1 MEEKYNFKKI
11 ENKWQ
16 KRWEESNLYQV
27 SENPE
32 LKKKYILEMYPYPS
46 GSLHMGHMRNYSI
59 GDVIARFNTMNGY
72 NVLHPIGY
80 DAFGMPAEN
89 AAIQQGVHP
98 FDWTNRN
105 IQIMHDQ
112 MISLGLSYDW
122 SRELSTAD
130 PTYYKWGQWIFLKF
144 YERDLVY
151 RKKARVNWCP
161 SCETVLANEQV
172 EQGLCW
178 RCHKQVTTK
187 DLEQWFFKITEYADR
202 LLKDLKQLEGSWP
215 ERVRIMQEN
224 WIGRSEG
231 ASVNFQLKE
240 TGEEIEVFTT
250 RPDTLWGA
258 TFFLLS
264 PEHPLV
270 DKLVAGTDYET
281 KVAEFRREVA
291 KETEIDR
298 TSVEKEKNG
307 LFIGQYVINP
317 VNKEEIPIYIADY
330 VLMEYGT
337 GAVMAVPAHD
347 ERDFDFARKYDIPI
361 RIVIWH
367 KSLDLKPEEHNKL
380 KEAYVIEEGEMVNSA
395 DFNGTPLDEH
405 NAFKKVISYLEDNN
419 IGKFKIN
426 YRIRDW
432 LISRQRYWGN
442 PIPVIYCDSCGIV
455 PVPDEDLPVILPTD
469 IKFDKSGR
477 SPLIDNKDFINTT
490 CPKCG
495 IYGKR
500 ETDTMDTFTCSSWYF
515 FRYTSPHFD
524 EGPFDVE
531 ASKYWMAV
539 DQYIGGIEHAIL
551 HLLYSRFFTKVFHD
565 MGLTDIEEP
574 FTRLLTQ
581 GMVIKDGDKM
591 SKSKGNVVDPNEIVD
606 KYGADTGRLFILFA
620 SPPEKDLDWSDQGVE
635 GSFRFLKRVY
645 ALIKEDIENEGKTGT
660 GEYGPDENKLRSKL
674 HQTIKKTTEDIEKRY
689 NFNTAISAVM
699 ELVNE
704 TYKYNE
710 RSVGDRNR
718 YLIREISVNIVLMLA
733 PFAPHITEELWE
745 AVGNDKSVHLQAW
758 PKYNKNLAT
767 AEEIT
772 LVVQVNGKVRDRI
785 QVAADI
791 SEEEMKERAL
801 ASEKISRFTEGKDI
815 IKTIIVP
822 GKLVNI
828 VVK

>member
-347 ERDFDFARKYDIPI
+347 ERDFDFAKKYDI
-361 RIVIWH
+361 R
-367 KSLDLKPEEHNKL
+367 
-380 KEAYVIEEGEMVNSA
+380 
-395 DFNGTPLDEH
+395 
-405 NAFKKVISYLEDNN
+405 
-419 IGKFKIN
+419 
-426 YRIRDW
+426 
-432 LISRQRYWGN
+432 
-442 PIPVIYCDSCGIV
+442 
-455 PVPDEDLPVILPTD
+455 
-469 IKFDKSGR
+469 
-477 SPLIDNKDFINTT
+477 
-490 CPKCG
+490 
-495 IYGKR
+495 
-500 ETDTMDTFTCSSWYF
+500 
-515 FRYTSPHFD
+515 
-524 EGPFDVE
+524 
-531 ASKYWMAV
+531 
-539 DQYIGGIEHAIL
+539 
-551 HLLYSRFFTKVFHD
+551 
-565 MGLTDIEEP
+565 
-574 FTRLLTQ
+574 
-581 GMVIKDGDKM
+581 
-591 SKSKGNVVDPNEIVD
+591 
-606 KYGADTGRLFILFA
+606 
-620 SPPEKDLDWSDQGVE
+620 
-635 GSFRFLKRVY
+635 
-645 ALIKEDIENEGKTGT
+645 
-660 GEYGPDENKLRSKL
+660 
-674 HQTIKKTTEDIEKRY
+674 
-689 NFNTAISAVM
+689 
-699 ELVNE
+699 
-704 TYKYNE
+704 
-710 RSVGDRNR
+710 
-718 YLIREISVNIVLMLA
+718 
-733 PFAPHITEELWE
+733 
-745 AVGNDKSVHLQAW
+745 
-758 PKYNKNLAT
+758 
-767 AEEIT
+767 
-772 LVVQVNGKVRDRI
+772 
-785 QVAADI
+785 
-791 SEEEMKERAL
+791 
-801 ASEKISRFTEGKDI
+801 
-815 IKTIIVP
+815 
-822 GKLVNI
+822 
-828 VVK
+828 